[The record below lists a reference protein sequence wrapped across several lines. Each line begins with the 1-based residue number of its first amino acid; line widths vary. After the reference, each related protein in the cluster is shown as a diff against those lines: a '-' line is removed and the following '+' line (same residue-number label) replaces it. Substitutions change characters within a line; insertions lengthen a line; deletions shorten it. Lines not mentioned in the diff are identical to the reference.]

1 MGTGK
6 TSIGRLVAKQ
16 IGAPLVDGDDVL
28 EHQYGATAAEIAE
41 QRGIEAL
48 HSLEADIALEAL
60 GATTESVIAPAA
72 SVCESSAV
80 RQALEGHHVVWLTA
94 PAEFLAAKVGRKQH
108 RPLVG
113 DGDGDAGDLLRR
125 QASVR
130 EPLVMALAP
139 SVIHVD
145 ITGDEEAADTI
156 VDHVRRHP

>member
-28 EHQYGATAAEIAE
+28 EHQYGATAADIAE
-41 QRGIEAL
+41 QRGIDAL
-48 HSLEADIALEAL
+48 HSLEAEIVLEAL
-60 GATTESVIAPAA
+60 AASTESVIAPAA

-80 RQALEGHHVVWLTA
+80 RQRLEGHHVVWLTA

-108 RPLVG
+108 RPLVA
-113 DGDGDAGDLLRR
+113 DGDAEELLRR

-145 ITGDEEAADTI
+145 ITGDKEAADTI
-156 VDHVRRHP
+156 VNHVRQHP